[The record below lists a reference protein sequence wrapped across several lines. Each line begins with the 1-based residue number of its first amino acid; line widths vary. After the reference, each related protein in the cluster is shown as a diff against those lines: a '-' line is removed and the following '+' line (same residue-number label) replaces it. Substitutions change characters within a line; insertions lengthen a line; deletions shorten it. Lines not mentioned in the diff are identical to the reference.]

1 MNTLS
6 KISLI
11 CFCCILSLRQP
22 SEAAVRGISED
33 ASQMPSNPR
42 YWQYDDELPPINLVD
57 ERNPSAG
64 NKSLDLKEKAVVLI
78 HGWNPESVSDRLK
91 WAVEWQLLSAQLK
104 HKLTE
109 VDPGNEW
116 AIVHFNWSKAAATGP
131 VASLRTTDQG
141 FKAAQKAAINADRFG
156 ATYARKLNEICP
168 DIRRVHFI
176 AHSAGS
182 WLARS
187 AIIELTKLN
196 PLVICQLTL
205 LDPFIPGRVLGE
217 SANYNSAKF
226 EELTNPEIFNY
237 RIWDAQNIYANDK
250 AIGTNG
256 DINWRSVGIGQNFRV
271 DTGVDPS
278 ESNYDYHSGPILY
291 YADTLEATRKNQVF
305 PLYLDAS
312 PNPPAWKNNGANGA
326 FCIWEKS
333 HFPKINT
340 EFPTSHLIERPAG
353 QTVQLQINADY
364 PSIYTF
370 QWYRVIPN
378 SDRSGR
384 IIVPVTTPLFGNSPV
399 ISIPIMVGMKT
410 DFVCEVQDESHRKTF
425 SSIFSVAADSG
436 LPLAATPI
444 ISSIAPIAISA
455 DVTTVQTVSVMGKG
469 FSSSATSFK
478 LQDPSGSYIA
488 INPTFRSTSE
498 MSFSC
503 SFSGRPGKWTLIASN
518 GNANSAPLYFFA
530 STSSPQTA
538 PLVLSRVAIEN
549 LPSSVFEGQTMSN
562 IGIRKYYSD
571 GTNSSV
577 TSPTSANW
585 GIQYG
590 TLTFSSPSSF
600 VVSQVTA
607 DVSETVTATYTEGGI
622 TKTSPAATI
631 TVLNNT
637 TGGGVVTG
645 EIVKNGTFENNG
657 IYWTN
662 NNADFHITSDYSFG
676 GHTGGYAWMA
686 TAAGG
691 QGNNLAGAISQVVD
705 LPNNTGAMS
714 LKFSC
719 AISVQNSAALTSTD
733 KVIVRLSDESGLN
746 SVLLKTIDPVSN
758 PEVLGQWASFT
769 VDLAPYKG
777 TRKKLIFEGSTD
789 SSNTATLRLDDVRVE
804 VSAGGPTLVD
814 LAISGADAVTEG
826 TASSYKALANLSN
839 GTAMD
844 VTASTVWSVNENAT
858 ISAGNLTALQVAGQR
873 TARISASYTGGGITR
888 SIAKDVTILDTAP
901 VPVSLAIYGPGEVDE
916 NSGGSFSAVMQLST
930 GVYTDITSSVYWSFM
945 GSGGQVDHTGRI
957 FTHEV
962 SADTNLTVKA
972 AYEQN
977 GVTVNA
983 QTTVRILDRLPP
995 VLPTSIA
1002 IVGPSSVNEAEIG
1015 LFDAQ
1020 VTYADG
1026 SKKFV
1031 NPSWQENS
1039 RFTTISEYGVLA
1051 CDEVLSNQM
1060 ATLSISYTENSSTVT
1075 ATKTVTIA
1083 NTQNTEAKPEITMP
1097 AFMEIPVDRVATL
1110 RLQTAHPIVSATAT
1124 GLPPGLTFNSS
1135 TFEIQGTP
1143 SDVGTWEIQLSATN
1157 DFGSTSG
1164 TLLLTVSE
1172 DSGPEWIRFT
1182 KAEAVT
1188 VPADGIT
1195 SDGEGGCYLWGYNSV
1210 AHRNAAGV
1218 IDFNTGPM
1226 RFSIYNA
1233 SGSPNGFAVTGR
1245 FDSTFTVGGRT
1256 INKFPNGEGEAVV
1269 IVFNKL
1275 GQALWHDTAH
1285 STYTNVNAGVV
1296 TLNSDGSLFW
1306 GINYR
1311 ASVGF
1316 ESLSVGLELLN
1327 QASPG
1332 QFDCAVIKVNPNY
1345 TFAWGHRWGGNQ
1357 QDEVSEI
1364 VPLTANSCRVK
1375 VSSSSSTL
1383 KREAMQ
1389 WNGLFTTS
1397 WSKGSSPGQWCFVE
1411 MVFERGGIANVQLES
1426 PDYDSFL
1433 SNVISDPL
1441 DFNRYWVSGNFK
1453 TSAPIKRFNNGNV
1466 FENILLPAAS
1476 TGKTSGFVFKSGFST
1491 ETSSTA
1497 LFRSLAPTY
1506 YGVSEVYTSK
1516 LAGMS
1521 DGSVLSIGTYSPS
1534 FDYNGT
1540 RFLDSPQDYEQL
1552 QPTKRAFIAGHDA
1565 QNNLKW
1571 VLACG
1576 GANGGIPTR
1585 LERVGNDKWVMLI
1598 NCSGDAKF
1606 GRLPVIP
1613 GGGLIMV
1620 DIERK
1625 VPLPEIPQADEKWRS
1640 HGFTA
1645 GEFSKLRAGGATND
1659 LFSLSTDQGDFGT
1672 AFAPTIF
1679 TYSKNVS
1686 SDVSTIKLVPIA
1698 YSSSIA
1704 VNGSTVPTGSA
1715 SQSIPLVVGSNMITV
1730 KVTAQD
1736 GVAFKIYTVTVNR
1749 AATASSIST
1758 LSGLTLSQ
1766 GILSPAFASG
1776 VSSYT
1781 AGVANTV
1788 TALTVAATQSDSMA
1802 TTKVRGISVLLG
1814 AASSAIPLSIG
1825 ANTITIEVTAQDG
1838 VTIKTYTVTVTRAA
1852 TSSSISTLSGLTLS
1866 HGLLSPAFTSG
1877 VTNYTTNVANTV
1889 NSMTVTPFGSD
1900 AMARIKV
1907 RGTLVVS
1914 GAASSA
1920 IPLSVGTNTITIE
1933 VTAQDGVSTKIYTVT
1948 VTRALTPSSISTL
1961 SGLILSTGTLSPVFS
1976 STTTTYSTSVSN
1988 ESNSL
1993 EVSPIA
1999 SSSSATV
2006 IVNGAAVL
2014 SGAASASIPLSV
2026 GDNTI
2031 TIQVTAQN
2039 GITAQTYTVNVT
2051 RAAAS
2056 VATLKGLSVK
2066 GVAINPKFKSA
2077 ITAYTARVGKATA
2090 LIKITPTAAYTG
2102 ATIKVNGTAIKSGSL
2117 SKAIALKFGKNT
2129 IKIVV
2134 TAQDGTAK
2142 TYKVV
2147 VTRSSATASTPRAIS
2162 SVPSAESATINASNS
2177 EIART
2182 TEVIICGRKY
2192 LQLTIQKE
2200 DPAVSRIVEV
2210 SANLTD
2216 WFSGDRHTTVLV
2228 DDHTML
2234 RVRDNTPTTT
2244 VAKRYIRVRTVRN

>member
-1 MNTLS
+1 MGIVKTITQTLSPMNTLS
-6 KISLI
+6 RMLSI
-11 CFCCILSLRQP
+11 CCIAILTMLCGQMTK
-22 SEAAVRGISED
+22 AN
-33 ASQMPSNPR
+33 AS
-42 YWQYDDELPPINLVD
+42 DLVD
-57 ERNPSAG
+57 DYDLVDQRNPSAG
-64 NKSLDLKEKAVVLI
+64 VDGLKEKEKAVILI
-78 HGWNPESVSDRLK
+78 HGWNPEEEVNPLRSGDWHYLLGQLQTKLDRTSND
-91 WAVEWQLLSAQLK
+91 WAV
-104 HKLTE
+104 
-109 VDPGNEW
+109 VN
-116 AIVHFNWSKAAATGP
+116 FNWARSAATGRISGILTSAIRKSVSP
-131 VASLRTTDQG
+131 PVVASV
-141 FKAAQKAAINADRFG
+141 NANSIG
-156 ATYARKLNEICP
+156 YSYARSLASSCPKL
-168 DIRRVHFI
+168 RRVHFI
-176 AHSAGS
+176 AHSAGT

-187 AIIELTKLN
+187 AMLELIKIN
-196 PLVICQLTL
+196 PMVVCELTL
-205 LDPFIPGRVLGE
+205 LDPFVAGRLEGVDNPYTNARL
-217 SANYNSAKF
+217 
-226 EELTNPEIFNY
+226 EELTDPAISGY
-237 RIWDAQNIYANDK
+237 RVWWAQNLYSKDIPTGVFTK
-250 AIGTNG
+250 G
-256 DINWRSVGIGQNFRV
+256 DLNWVGGLSSGQNFLV
-271 DTGVDPS
+271 DGSGITSYNPYGS
-278 ESNYDYHSGPILY
+278 HAGPIRF
-291 YADTLEATRKNQVF
+291 YADTIAANIPNYAPPADLNT
-305 PLYLDAS
+305 S
-312 PNPPAWKNNGANGA
+312 PNPPAWRDYGAESGFWNA
-326 FCIWEKS
+326 EAS
-333 HFPKINT
+333 FPKILPLS
-340 EFPTSHLIERPAG
+340 PTGSDNIFRPYG
-353 QTVQLQINADY
+353 QNVQLKVNLSYSIGCSYQWYLLQDRVTESGKILTPVPAPLIGNG
-364 PSIYTF
+364 PSIE
-370 QWYRVIPN
+370 
-378 SDRSGR
+378 
-384 IIVPVTTPLFGNSPV
+384 VPVGSSKV
-399 ISIPIMVGMKT
+399 QY
-410 DFVCEVQDESHRKTF
+410 VCEVENSFHRKTF
-425 SSIFSVAADSG
+425 SSIFSVSPDLGAALITIPSISG
-436 LPLAATPI
+436 MSPSSPSAD
-444 ISSIAPIAISA
+444 ISGSQLVSVAGRGFQASANTIAILTSP
-455 DVTTVQTVSVMGKG
+455 SG
-469 FSSSATSFK
+469 ATST
-478 LQDPSGSYIA
+478 YI
-488 INPTFRSTSE
+488 PTITSSTQL
-498 MSFSC
+498 SFSH
-503 SFSGRPGKWTLIASN
+503 SFSGEPGTWTLVIKKGTNS
-518 GNANSAPLYFFA
+518 SAPLTFRV
-530 STSSPQTA
+530 TSATPTTA